1 MRCTPSS
8 GESSVFRAA
17 YVRETRVFLRW
28 PAKGPGSL
36 SRRLL
41 VIVAGSG
48 TSSPRVVHEVPSS
61 CGEAGA
67 ATRTVRVLLESGE
80 SRESQGETGRDRGL
94 LEVKHKRARE
104 GEAWGRRA
112 YWFPRGVYTVRWESC
127 NRKTCARFLL
137 VRWKSRRKGGLGQ
150 PHWVPGSEAARPS
163 VTRERYVAPMDKP
176 DGLWLVTLI
185 HSVES
190 CLRERDGNTRVF
202 LEERERKE
210 DSQCLCVRVG
220 VC

>member
-1 MRCTPSS
+1 MRRGALHTVVRRILGFPCC
-8 GESSVFRAA
+8 
-17 YVRETRVFLRW
+17 VRETRVSLLW

-163 VTRERYVAPMDKP
+163 VTRKVRCTNGQTGRTLAGHFDSFSRELFKRESRQHARLPWGER
-176 DGLWLVTLI
+176 
-185 HSVES
+185 
-190 CLRERDGNTRVF
+190 
-202 LEERERKE
+202 EER
-210 DSQCLCVRVG
+210 G
-220 VC
+220 